1 MDVMAEFLTKMAAP
15 SQAKDDGFIFVYDR
29 REKDAPEKTIS
40 TQKIL
45 SFSDLKAKIIEE
57 FGLKKTDKFVI
68 STTNREEVNDNDSWD
83 VVGSGETLYLL
94 KNLDQELCAPARERV
109 NYLPHYDTIVKGG
122 MYEYYASEGQNPLP
136 YAFAE
141 LIDNALAAT
150 RNNEGP
156 RNIEIRVNLDESTIY
171 VLDNGK
177 GMTSRQLNNWAIYR
191 LSKFIRKD
199 KRSKVNLDETVEEE
213 ESFVEQDAPKSL
225 NSDISYFGVGGKQAV
240 FFIGNATRMISR
252 PVGSKDVHELTIS
265 REEFEKKEKNHEEI
279 YSGFIRNRKPGD
291 AAHVSK
297 EDETLCSLIGEEPGR
312 DHFTAVIVQ
321 GVSKEH
327 MLYLKEKL
335 KEWTRQLAH
344 IYHYY
349 LHGPSGNVEHAD
361 ENTRAPSPFKNI
373 DIEVKL
379 YQTRNPVPKTI
390 NLRDIDNDMQTQ
402 FVRGAASTFEFN
414 AVIEGAKVEGVL
426 RYHPFLY
433 DRETYP
439 MDPYEKPEMT
449 LEDEHGYAVSEVP
462 ARGRRPIFE
471 CFWNGRLIPYT
482 MIDSFEWCNPTKKSK
497 NVPSEC
503 CNRVSGVLWT
513 DDNFQV
519 STNKLTF
526 IDLELKLR
534 DKLASFCRVL
544 NGQEKRTSIEKEFM
558 GWLRECH
565 EQFDKQIHFTEYQGQ
580 IVRLD
585 LPKNRQTPWAA
596 YKQVEWDG
604 KVYKAGQMVRIVR
617 TLPFFLG
624 TVNRILLYGD
634 HEGDTY
640 ATGGDLEVIQEP
652 RSLYNEVKIVPL
664 SKLDRTVNNQMVKK
678 FIEDEEAKL
687 PSELDISFPEG
698 NRVVNNEK
706 RKAGKPIGDIKIEII
721 NKKGDKVKSLPGKE
735 QANKK
740 LLVELKVI
748 WHAAGG
754 DQTIVSHI
762 SQHGKN
768 WPYWFRKM
776 ENVNYLGNYTLT
788 LQVVLNESGENTF
801 AGRELPGRKYKFQVV
816 EGEAERFSVGHLEGP
831 FRVGVPF
838 NIPLELQDAYGNPA
852 KIDMGKVDV
861 KSITPVLEASGLELA
876 YGGTS
881 TKGHTLTIKDVEAQ
895 GQVQG
900 NTGKNF
906 SLTITVPEL
915 NKFAQVLKIRLLP
928 GPASILSVSPEEEL
942 SVVNGSAPIYRV
954 QIQDVAGNPTI
965 LEGRQ
970 SIVCKLSGAPGL
982 PSYSLDSLSINGG
995 NLTGESIFL
1004 KKIKS
1009 NTKLTAK
1016 FDVQGS
1022 KTIKPVE
1029 RKMVVV
1035 PSGKICDMK
1044 VCYPDPDTKKQITI
1058 TNGMEIIIRAGE
1070 TLEVL
1075 TYKLY
1080 DEGEREVDITEK
1092 VASKIKINWLAKLN
1106 KDILM
1111 KGQLPG
1117 IKATNSVLELK
1128 YCQVSVA
1135 ESSGLELG
1143 FVLKTTAWEPHGLN
1157 CTLTGSNKISI
1168 GQPLAGEL
1176 LVKIIDK
1183 FGNKIDMDGKGFV
1196 NELAAHISGE
1206 GLKKELCKITYDKQL
1221 MSAIIKGIVFEGG
1234 TIGKKELQIQWKSLK
1249 DYVRLEMVAGPPA
1262 KIKFLHYNPDEE
1274 LVLYNESQFPKP
1286 IVVQLLDEG
1295 ENPARVADI
1304 KMQLAKDTKLKL
1316 IPTVQ
1321 PTKTNKEGVADF
1333 GMYTIS
1339 CSQGKYEVQPKA
1351 FISTSFVLSG
1361 PKLKISIQP
1370 DPTRPASLNVVYN
1383 TKLTL
1388 VVGQSLPEYTVTVV
1402 SEDGSPLTT
1411 AKCSHVSLKLW
1422 KSDGYD
1428 SNSLPSR
1435 TLSHNPETTKKSE
1448 AGVFHF
1454 RNIDTPEESG
1464 PYNIMFV
1471 FYDGK
1476 HQLFSSVIHTKIEP
1490 GVPVKLFAL
1499 EELGTA
1505 TISNSKNVNT
1515 RCIVRN
1521 LKLELRDK
1529 FNNHVTRGMNGCVN
1543 VQVSCPTDEK
1553 ELPMLH
1559 GTSSKSR
1566 VLQFTLAGGSCTIQM
1581 VAIQEN
1587 SPGKDGCQYELN
1599 CSVVWCDP
1607 IPVKTTLEPLCIP
1620 FLFYNDAKKQT
1631 EMAALTKERDSLVNA
1646 IKVYRSLFET
1656 SEQLIQELKIS
1667 VKEMKSDENRYREE
1681 LRRQKV
1687 PIASTNSVEGVEK
1700 LLKEYNEKKLEESSR
1715 KRRLCGLQT
1724 IAANDPD
1731 VLGKIGH
1738 LALISDDDAARVLS
1752 WHMSSDMD
1760 CVVTLTTKKAK
1771 EIYSMTSGRQ
1781 QVLPLDSIFKKSLTE
1796 WNKPLPHVK
1805 YKPNW
1810 RPAGNPVFARNLL
1823 TFEKNQDMCKTV
1835 FSMLLGDTL
1844 WIDTLDQANN
1854 YRIELVKYTNCPT
1867 ILTREGDRIR
1877 SNGKFGGLMNKAP
1890 PVEKLRGAVFGAQL
1904 PEGYHKVCSVIDT
1917 LTRLHSALQTHN
1929 TAQEELDDQ
1938 LAVIQAPE
1946 MQAKYEE
1953 CREVEKQLKD
1963 LEKRIGMTS
1972 PHRTVT
1978 PSLLPKIPK
1987 RTPDREEENN
1997 RSVKRLRGSP
2007 ASSDSNSVTSVT
2019 PSLLTPTR
2027 QSRRLAA
2034 QSPADEG
2041 RKKLKKS

>member
-1 MDVMAEFLTKMAAP
+1 M
-15 SQAKDDGFIFVYDR
+15 
-29 REKDAPEKTIS
+29 
-40 TQKIL
+40 
-45 SFSDLKAKIIEE
+45 
-57 FGLKKTDKFVI
+57 
-68 STTNREEVNDNDSWD
+68 
-83 VVGSGETLYLL
+83 
-94 KNLDQELCAPARERV
+94 C
-109 NYLPHYDTIVKGG
+109 
-122 MYEYYASEGQNPLP
+122 
-136 YAFAE
+136 
-141 LIDNALAAT
+141 
-150 RNNEGP
+150 
-156 RNIEIRVNLDESTIY
+156 
-171 VLDNGK
+171 
-177 GMTSRQLNNWAIYR
+177 
-191 LSKFIRKD
+191 
-199 KRSKVNLDETVEEE
+199 
-213 ESFVEQDAPKSL
+213 
-225 NSDISYFGVGGKQAV
+225 
-240 FFIGNATRMISR
+240 MI
-252 PVGSKDVHELTIS
+252 
-265 REEFEKKEKNHEEI
+265 
-279 YSGFIRNRKPGD
+279 
-291 AAHVSK
+291 
-297 EDETLCSLIGEEPGR
+297 
-312 DHFTAVIVQ
+312 
-321 GVSKEH
+321 
-327 MLYLKEKL
+327 
-335 KEWTRQLAH
+335 
-344 IYHYY
+344 
-349 LHGPSGNVEHAD
+349 
-361 ENTRAPSPFKNI
+361 
-373 DIEVKL
+373 
-379 YQTRNPVPKTI
+379 
-390 NLRDIDNDMQTQ
+390 
-402 FVRGAASTFEFN
+402 
-414 AVIEGAKVEGVL
+414 
-426 RYHPFLY
+426 
-433 DRETYP
+433 
-439 MDPYEKPEMT
+439 
-449 LEDEHGYAVSEVP
+449 
-462 ARGRRPIFE
+462 
-471 CFWNGRLIPYT
+471 
-482 MIDSFEWCNPTKKSK
+482 
-497 NVPSEC
+497 
-503 CNRVSGVLWT
+503 
-513 DDNFQV
+513 
-519 STNKLTF
+519 
-526 IDLELKLR
+526 
-534 DKLASFCRVL
+534 
-544 NGQEKRTSIEKEFM
+544 
-558 GWLRECH
+558 
-565 EQFDKQIHFTEYQGQ
+565 
-580 IVRLD
+580 
-585 LPKNRQTPWAA
+585 
-596 YKQVEWDG
+596 
-604 KVYKAGQMVRIVR
+604 
-617 TLPFFLG
+617 
-624 TVNRILLYGD
+624 
-634 HEGDTY
+634 
-640 ATGGDLEVIQEP
+640 
-652 RSLYNEVKIVPL
+652 
-664 SKLDRTVNNQMVKK
+664 
-678 FIEDEEAKL
+678 
-687 PSELDISFPEG
+687 
-698 NRVVNNEK
+698 
-706 RKAGKPIGDIKIEII
+706 
-721 NKKGDKVKSLPGKE
+721 
-735 QANKK
+735 
-740 LLVELKVI
+740 
-748 WHAAGG
+748 
-754 DQTIVSHI
+754 
-762 SQHGKN
+762 
-768 WPYWFRKM
+768 
-776 ENVNYLGNYTLT
+776 
-788 LQVVLNESGENTF
+788 
-801 AGRELPGRKYKFQVV
+801 
-816 EGEAERFSVGHLEGP
+816 
-831 FRVGVPF
+831 
-838 NIPLELQDAYGNPA
+838 
-852 KIDMGKVDV
+852 
-861 KSITPVLEASGLELA
+861 
-876 YGGTS
+876 
-881 TKGHTLTIKDVEAQ
+881 
-895 GQVQG
+895 
-900 NTGKNF
+900 
-906 SLTITVPEL
+906 
-915 NKFAQVLKIRLLP
+915 LP

-1070 TLEVL
+1070 TLEGL

-1607 IPVKTTLEPLCIP
+1607 IPVKTTLEPL
-1620 FLFYNDAKKQT
+1620 YAKKQT

-1687 PIASTNSVEGVEK
+1687 EGVEK

-1731 VLGKIGH
+1731 VLGK
-1738 LALISDDDAARVLS
+1738 
-1752 WHMSSDMD
+1752 
-1760 CVVTLTTKKAK
+1760 AK

-1796 WNKPLPHVK
+1796 WN
-1805 YKPNW
+1805 N
-1810 RPAGNPVFARNLL
+1810 
-1823 TFEKNQDMCKTV
+1823 
-1835 FSMLLGDTL
+1835 
-1844 WIDTLDQANN
+1844 
-1854 YRIELVKYTNCPT
+1854 
-1867 ILTREGDRIR
+1867 
-1877 SNGKFGGLMNKAP
+1877 NGKFGGLMNKAP